1 MITYARLIENAKKK
15 IDLNNLEH
23 RAIYLFL
30 GEILNADKTKILMLK
45 DELVE
50 DNILEKFSEMLA
62 DYIVDEIPIEYILGY
77 TYFYGNKIK
86 VNENV
91 LIPRDETEDLVEK
104 ALNFIKEEDNVL
116 DLCTGSGAIAIS
128 LKKELKNIN
137 VFASDIS
144 KGALNV
150 AKENSKANDCEIKFV
165 EGDLLEPF
173 IASNMKFDVIVS
185 NPPYISRDYVVNN
198 IVKHEP
204 SIALF
209 ADNNGLKNYE
219 IIIKNLDK
227 VLNKNGVILLE
238 IGYDQ
243 KEAILKICKIE
254 ESVPKNPK
262 FLLYKITITWY
273 DVVRC
278 STINIFWIYM
288 Q

>member
-1 MITYARLIENAKKK
+1 MITYGKLIENAKKK
-15 IDLNNLEH
+15 VDLNNLEH

-50 DNILEKFSEMLA
+50 DNVLEKFSEMLA

-86 VNENV
+86 VDNNV
-91 LIPRDETEDLVEK
+91 LIPRDETEELVEK
-104 ALNFIKEEDNVL
+104 SLTYIKSGDNVL
-116 DLCTGSGAIAIS
+116 DLCTGSGAIAIA
-128 LKKELKNIN
+128 LKKEVKDII
-137 VFASDIS
+137 VTASDIS
-144 KGALNV
+144 KGAIKVAREN
-150 AKENSKANDCEIKFV
+150 AKENCCDINFI
-165 EGDLLEPF
+165 EGDLLDPF
-173 IASNMKFDVIVS
+173 ISKNMKFDVIVS

-219 IIIKNLDK
+219 TIIKNLDK
-227 VLNKNGVILLE
+227 VLNKNGVILFE

-243 KEAILKICKIE
+243 KEAILDICKNNLTSYDACCYKDI
-254 ESVPKNPK
+254 SGNDRIIVIK
-262 FLLYKITITWY
+262 LL
-273 DVVRC
+273 
-278 STINIFWIYM
+278 
-288 Q
+288 